1 MADYVYELLAKIGL
15 DDREYQEKLTGAGQS
30 MKNTGSEI
38 ATRATQ
44 MKSHMLTLTGAA
56 AAGVGAFAVSSVK
69 TAAEFDT
76 SMSKVAAIS
85 GATGKDLE
93 ALRDK
98 AKEMGE
104 TTRFSAAESAD
115 ALTYMAMAGWK
126 PNQMLDGL
134 AGIMNLAAASGED
147 LASTSDIV
155 TDALTAFGMKAEDSG
170 RFADILA
177 AASSNANTN
186 VSMLGESFKYAAP
199 VAGALGISA
208 EDTSIALGLMAN
220 SGIKAGMAGTAL
232 RTGLTNLAKP
242 TDQMK
247 KYMDQYNISMKQN
260 ADGSINLRDTM
271 IDLREK
277 LGGLSESE
285 QAAAVA
291 AIFGKEAMS
300 GWMAIINASQED
312 LDKLTN
318 AIDNSSGAAENMAH
332 IMEDNLEGDI
342 RKLKSAWEGFRIEIG
357 EKLMPVARQVIQWLT
372 SLIQHADEIIPKVA
386 AAAAAFGTFAIAINI
401 TSIIKKVT
409 LAIQAFFALLVAN
422 PIALLIAAIVGLI
435 TYLVTLYKTNEEFR
449 EKVDAVWAKVKEIIS
464 GVIERIKLDFEILK
478 AALGLLADWFR
489 EKLDNIKESWKT
501 FKENIRAAVDGVK
514 EAFSSLKEKFSEIKT
529 ALAEKAKELAE
540 TIKSKWDDI
549 KNNTKTKWDEIKNA
563 IKEKWDGITSTVKS
577 KIDELK
583 NAASEKFQNIKTVIV
598 EKTAAIAEALKT
610 KWDDI
615 KNTIKEKWNGITE
628 TVKSTVNGMKTAIVE
643 SFQNIKAA
651 ITEKTSAIADTLKT
665 KFDSIKNAMKEK
677 WGSLKEVASNTWQG
691 IKERFTNGFETIH
704 SLTVGKLESLVE
716 KFRAK
721 FDKAKE
727 VVQRA
732 VERFKSLMNFNW
744 SLPKLKLPHIR
755 ISGHFSIKP
764 PSAPKFSVEWY
775 KKAYET
781 PFLFSQPTV
790 LQGFGDGPG
799 SEIVY
804 GHQNLMSDIENSVVR
819 AFSSFMSGLTAQGG
833 GNGQPVTVI
842 LELDRMQMGK
852 ATFQLYNE
860 AEQKFGVK
868 LAKGVI

>member
-30 MKNTGSEI
+30 MKNTGAEI

-44 MKSHMLTLTGAA
+44 MKSHMLTLTGAGA
-56 AAGVGAFAVSSVK
+56 AAVGAFAVSSVK

-155 TDALTAFGMKAEDSG
+155 TDALTAFGLKAEDSG

-220 SGIKAGMAGTAL
+220 AGIKAGMAGTAL

-312 LDKLTN
+312 LDKLTD
-318 AIDNSSGAAENMAH
+318 AIDNSSGAAEEMAR

-409 LAIQAFFALLVAN
+409 LAVQAFFALLAAN
-422 PIALLIAAIVGLI
+422 PIALVIAAIVGLI
-435 TYLVTLYKTNEEFR
+435 TYLVTLYNTNEEFR
-449 EKVDAVWAKVKEIIS
+449 EKVDAVWTKVKEIIS

-478 AALGLLADWFR
+478 AAIGLLADWFR
-489 EKLDNIKESWKT
+489 EKLDNIKESWNT
-501 FKENIRAAVDGVK
+501 FKENLRAAVDGVK
-514 EAFSSLKEKFSEIKT
+514 EAFSALKEKFSEIKT
-529 ALAEKAKELAE
+529 AISDKAKELGE
-540 TIKSKWDDI
+540 TLKNKFDGI
-549 KNNTKTKWDEIKNA
+549 KN
-563 IKEKWDGITSTVKS
+563 SM
-577 KIDELK
+577 
-583 NAASEKFQNIKTVIV
+583 
-598 EKTAAIAEALKT
+598 
-610 KWDDI
+610 
-615 KNTIKEKWNGITE
+615 KEKWNG
-628 TVKSTVNGMKTAIVE
+628 
-643 SFQNIKAA
+643 
-651 ITEKTSAIADTLKT
+651 
-665 KFDSIKNAMKEK
+665 
-677 WGSLKEVASNTWQG
+677 LKEVASNTWQG
-691 IKERFTNGFETIH
+691 IRERFTNGFEAIH

-744 SLPKLKLPHIR
+744 SLPKLKLPHIK

-833 GNGQPVTVI
+833 GNGKPVTVI